1 MTDSDRLTHER
12 AYALWEA
19 EGRPSGREHD
29 HWDRAQRELGQQQ
42 SASTGSGE
50 AESQNPSAPAD
61 GSAVRP
67 PSRARAGRIAGSG
80 TAKRSPRATGRK
92 GA

>member
-1 MTDSDRLTHER
+1 MTDSDRLTRER

-29 HWDRAQRELGQQQ
+29 HWDRASREIEDEQSPAPGGEDVGGQDTD
-42 SASTGSGE
+42 AVAEE
-50 AESQNPSAPAD
+50 AAP
-61 GSAVRP
+61 RP
-67 PSRARAGRIAGSG
+67 AARSRTAGSG
-80 TAKRSPRATGRK
+80 TARRAAPARRK